1 MEKYGGLV
9 LQDLGAATELDSSV
23 PGEQKEAAG
32 WFPGGFEDCSK
43 DDLLA
48 SRFHQKRNAKFFRSM
63 TSVAMMKVISY
74 LGSVQGCWC
83 CRVLPDEGAETFLG
97 CNRVWVFSNGLNACF
112 WSLLC
117 SLSFLVGCL
126 VVAG

>member
-1 MEKYGGLV
+1 MEKYEGVV
-9 LQDLGAATELDSSV
+9 LENLRPATELDSSV

-63 TSVAMMKVISY
+63 TSVANDEGDQLPGKCSR
-74 LGSVQGCWC
+74 LL
-83 CRVLPDEGAETFLG
+83 VLP
-97 CNRVWVFSNGLNACF
+97 
-112 WSLLC
+112 SLT
-117 SLSFLVGCL
+117 
-126 VVAG
+126 

>member
-1 MEKYGGLV
+1 MEKYGGIV

-43 DDLLA
+43 EDFLA

-63 TSVAMMKVISY
+63 TSVANDEGDQLPGKCSR
-74 LGSVQGCWC
+74 LL
-83 CRVLPDEGAETFLG
+83 VLP
-97 CNRVWVFSNGLNACF
+97 
-112 WSLLC
+112 SLT
-117 SLSFLVGCL
+117 
-126 VVAG
+126 